1 MNLVQRMNPFFW
13 LVILAIYSTSSMAL
27 SVELIETSPK
37 SPVILNQDEA
47 LYVLIRYKSD
57 QPLRFQA
64 IGENLRQKIMD
75 SARFNPSQAYPAGEG
90 EAIAWV
96 AYYIPQK
103 LIPLLSQS
111 MMRIGGLCKPNQFL
125 CLQSGKMR
133 MVETIKQQLPG
144 FKD

>member
-64 IGENLRQKIMD
+64 IGENLRQKTIMT
-75 SARFNPSQAYPAGEG
+75 E
-90 EAIAWV
+90 
-96 AYYIPQK
+96 
-103 LIPLLSQS
+103 
-111 MMRIGGLCKPNQFL
+111 
-125 CLQSGKMR
+125 
-133 MVETIKQQLPG
+133 
-144 FKD
+144 